1 MPEAHVPANRQIVAL
16 AMLISAVTMAV
27 VAYLIG
33 TGLID
38 IGAEVRTIAAIAL
51 GVVAFLDFV
60 VGLWFFRSA
69 QSS

>member
-38 IGAEVRTIAAIAL
+38 LGAEVRTIAAIAL